1 MLWGAMIGLLG
12 IFPLAASPHKSQ
24 RSLKP
29 ATHPVVVRLTADM
42 IGEAEQRLSELGY
55 WIGPPDRVFSAQ
67 DRQAL
72 IAFQKVQTRKRTGR
86 LSLED
91 LKALRSATRPG
102 PVEAGYPHIEV
113 DLSKQVLYVVGA
125 GGDVS
130 HIIPVSTGSGK
141 FFTLKGRREHAVTPT
156 GKFTV
161 YRKVRGWRKSPL
173 GLLYFPNYIVGGIAI
188 HGNPSVPVSPASHG
202 CIRIPMFA
210 AEDFSKMAPVGT
222 VVIVHDSGRY

>member
-1 MLWGAMIGLLG
+1 VLWGLMIGLLAVPAVPTTRPG
-12 IFPLAASPHKSQ
+12 RQRNLKSANSPALAPL
-24 RSLKP
+24 
-29 ATHPVVVRLTADM
+29 TTNM
-42 IGEAEQRLSELGY
+42 IVEAEQRLSDLGY
-55 WIGPPDRVFSAQ
+55 WIGTPHGVFSAQ

-86 LSLED
+86 LSPED

-102 PVEAGYPHIEV
+102 PVEAGYQHIEV
-113 DLSKQVLYVVGA
+113 DLSKQVLYMVGT

-210 AEDFSKMAPVGT
+210 AEELSKMAPLGT
-222 VVIVHDSGRY
+222 VVIVHDNGRF